1 MIYIRKKKT
10 KFYQSITSF
19 WRKMSRDGWPFTSA
33 RKDFIHQNLK
43 SRGPRTLLM
52 HSVYPLN
59 PISTCLPIHKKRDM
73 QSVFGTYNEWR
84 IRWNVVSSYI
94 PFICW
99 FFLCI
104 SGWPEQQQLLAGDRV
119 VYRLSYLMATLFTW
133 GFFPFIQTTTLSVEF
148 IHKNDDDGA
157 AM

>member
-1 MIYIRKKKT
+1 MIYIRKKK
-10 KFYQSITSF
+10 KFYLSITSF
-19 WRKMSRDGWPFTSA
+19 WSKMSRDGWPFTSA

-59 PISTCLPIHKKRDM
+59 PISTGPPIQKKRDM

-99 FFLCI
+99 FFFC
-104 SGWPEQQQLLAGDRV
+104 
-119 VYRLSYLMATLFTW
+119 VYPVGQSSSCCWREIGLYIRRLSYLMALFTW
-133 GFFPFIQTTTLSVEF
+133 GFFPFI
-148 IHKNDDDGA
+148 DDDAIGRVHS
-157 AM
+157 